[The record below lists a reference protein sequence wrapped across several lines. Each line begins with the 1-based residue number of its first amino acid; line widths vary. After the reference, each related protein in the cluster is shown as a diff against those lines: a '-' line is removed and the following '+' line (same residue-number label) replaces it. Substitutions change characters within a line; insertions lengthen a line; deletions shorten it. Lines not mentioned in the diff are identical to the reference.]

1 MGACF
6 GSRSNKSFPRPM
18 ATSPRTALTA
28 LRWLAR
34 ALALAAA
41 YFLVAKLGLRYATI
55 GPSISPVWPPTG
67 LAVAALVLLGPG
79 YWPAILFGAFLA
91 NATTSIPVL
100 AAAGIACG
108 NATEAMVA
116 AYLLR
121 SRAGR
126 HLALDDLLG
135 VRTLVGVAAPVGA
148 LASAAVGVTTLWL
161 AHVVPGAGVWSAL
174 SLWWAGDYL
183 GALVVAPVFLTW
195 LTWAGPA
202 GVRIGRRTA
211 LELSLLVGGAVVA
224 TMAIF
229 GGLLPASLLPQAQ
242 YPYLLFPF
250 VIGAALRFGPRG
262 ASLLTMTVATLAVG
276 YTVRGGGPFVMQTVP
291 STDTALLLYIG
302 ILAITG
308 LSLGP
313 ATARRERAERAL
325 REANEH
331 LAAVIQ
337 SSPLAIYTLDPT
349 STVQTWNRAA
359 EALYGWQAE
368 EVIGRPLPT
377 IAQDLE
383 DHRRLRD
390 RVLRGEAL
398 RGVEVTR
405 RRKDG
410 TLVNISLS
418 VAPLHD
424 AAGRVT
430 GMLSLAADITEMRQL
445 EVQYRQA
452 QKMEAVG
459 RLAGGIA
466 HDFNNLLTAIIGTTA
481 LVLEDL
487 GLESRARL
495 DIQEIEK
502 AAKRAAGLTRQLL
515 IFSRQQVLEPCAL
528 DLNALVANLEKMLHR
543 LIGEDIELRTKPAAA
558 LGAVRADPGQLEQAI
573 VNLVVNARDA
583 MPKGGRLTIET
594 ADVELG
600 RSYVAA
606 HVPTQPGP
614 YVLLAISDTG
624 VGMDG
629 ATKARLFEPFF
640 TTKEPGRGT
649 GLGLA
654 TVYGIVKQ
662 SGGYVWAYSELGHGT
677 TFKIYLPRVAET
689 AESPE
694 STPSPPTPVGGS
706 ETVLV
711 VEDQEE
717 VRKLTKRVLEA
728 RGYTVLAARN
738 GAEALEIVGRH
749 PTQIHLMITD
759 VVMPGMNGREL
770 ARLACARR
778 SDLKVLYVSGYT
790 GEAVLQHRLL
800 EPGVAFLQKP
810 FTPDVLARKTREVLD
825 DGKRT

>member
-1 MGACF
+1 MTN
-6 GSRSNKSFPRPM
+6 SRTTP
-18 ATSPRTALTA
+18 LTA

-34 ALALAAA
+34 VLALAAA
-41 YFLVAKLGLRYATI
+41 YFVVAKIGLRYATI

-79 YWPAILFGAFLA
+79 YWPAILLGAFLA
-91 NATTSIPVL
+91 NATTSIPLL

-108 NATEAMVA
+108 NASEAAVA

-121 SRAGR
+121 SRSGQ
-126 HLALDDLLG
+126 HPALDDLLG

-148 LASAAVGVTTLWL
+148 LVSATVGVTSLWL
-161 AHVVPGAGVWSAL
+161 AGVVSRSGVWSAL

-183 GALVVAPVFLTW
+183 GALVVAPVLLTW
-195 LTWAGPA
+195 LTWASPA
-202 GVRIGRRTA
+202 GAPIGRRAA
-211 LELSLLVGGAVVA
+211 LELSLLVGGAVLA
-224 TMAIF
+224 IMAVF
-229 GGLLPASLLPQAQ
+229 GGLLPASLVAPAQ

-250 VIGAALRFGPRG
+250 VIAAALRFGPRG

-291 STDTALLLYIG
+291 STNTALLLYVG

-308 LSLGP
+308 LFLGP
-313 ATARRERAERAL
+313 ATTRHERAERAL

-349 STVQTWNRAA
+349 STVLTWNRAA
-359 EALYGWQAE
+359 EALYGWQAA

-377 IAQDLE
+377 IGQDVE
-383 DHRRLRD
+383 DHGRLRD

-424 AAGRVT
+424 AAGQVT

-481 LVLEDL
+481 LVLEDR
-487 GLESRARL
+487 GLESRARV
-495 DIQEIEK
+495 DIQEVEK

-515 IFSRQQVLEPCAL
+515 IFSRQQVLEPRAL
-528 DLNALVANLEKMLHR
+528 DLNALVGDLEKMLHR
-543 LIGEDIELRTKPAAA
+543 LIGEDIELRTKSAAA

-583 MPKGGRLTIET
+583 MPQGGRLTIET
-594 ADVELG
+594 ADVELD
-600 RSYVAA
+600 RSYVTR

-640 TTKEPGRGT
+640 TTKDPGRGT

-662 SGGYVWAYSELGHGT
+662 SGGYIWAYSELGHGT
-677 TFKIYLPRVAET
+677 TFKIYLPRVPQT
-689 AESPE
+689 AEPPE
-694 STPSPPTPVGGS
+694 TTPSPPTPAHGS
-706 ETVLV
+706 ETLLV

-717 VRKLTKRVLEA
+717 VRNLTQRVLEA
-728 RGYTVLAARN
+728 RGYTVLAAGD
-738 GAEALEIVGRH
+738 GAEALEILAQH
-749 PTQIHLMITD
+749 PNQIHLMITD

-770 ARLACARR
+770 AQHACARWG
-778 SDLKVLYVSGYT
+778 DLKVLYVSGYT

-825 DGKRT
+825 NSKSG

>member
-1 MGACF
+1 MT
-6 GSRSNKSFPRPM
+6 
-18 ATSPRTALTA
+18 TSPRTALTV

-41 YFLVAKLGLRYATI
+41 YFVVAKIGLRYATI

-67 LAVAALVLLGPG
+67 LAVAALVLLGPR
-79 YWPAILFGAFLA
+79 YWPAILLGAFLA

-108 NATEAMVA
+108 NTAEAILA

-121 SRAGR
+121 SRAGQ
-126 HLALDDLLG
+126 HLALDDLRG

-148 LASAAVGVTTLWL
+148 LTSATVGVTTLWL
-161 AHVVPGAGVWSAL
+161 AHVIPGAGVLSAL

-183 GALVVAPVFLTW
+183 GALVVAPVFF
-195 LTWAGPA
+195 TWAGPA
-202 GVRIGRRTA
+202 GVRIGWRA
-211 LELSLLVGGAVVA
+211 AVELSLLVGGAMLA

-229 GGLLPASLLPQAQ
+229 GGLLPPSLLPQAS

-291 STDTALLLYIG
+291 STDTALMLYIG

-308 LSLGP
+308 LSLSP
-313 ATARRERAERAL
+313 ATVRHERAERAL
-325 REANEH
+325 KEANEH
-331 LAAVIQ
+331 LAAVIR

-349 STVQTWNRAA
+349 STVLTWNRAA
-359 EALYGWQAE
+359 EALYGWRAE

-377 IAQDLE
+377 IGQDLE
-383 DHRRLRD
+383 DHGRLRD

-410 TLVNISLS
+410 TSVNVSLS

-430 GMLSLAADITEMRQL
+430 GILSIAADVTELRQL
-445 EVQYRQA
+445 EGQYRQA

-466 HDFNNLLTAIIGTTA
+466 HDFNNLLTAIIGTTS

-515 IFSRQQVLEPCAL
+515 IFSRQQVLEPRAL

-583 MPKGGRLTIET
+583 MPQGGRLTIET
-594 ADVELG
+594 AEVELD
-600 RSYVAA
+600 RSYVAG

-689 AESPE
+689 PEAPE
-694 STPSPPTPVGGS
+694 STTGTPTPARGS

-717 VRKLTKRVLEA
+717 VRKLTKRVLQA
-728 RGYTVLAARN
+728 RGYTVLTARN
-738 GAEALEIVGRH
+738 GAEALEIVGQH
-749 PTQIHLMITD
+749 PTRIHLMVTD

-770 ARLACARR
+770 AQLACAKR

-825 DGKRT
+825 DGKEP

>member
-1 MGACF
+1 MTN
-6 GSRSNKSFPRPM
+6 SRS
-18 ATSPRTALTA
+18 TVLTA

-34 ALALAAA
+34 ALVLAAA
-41 YFLVAKLGLRYATI
+41 YFVVARIGLRYATI

-67 LAVAALVLLGPG
+67 LAVAALVILGPG
-79 YWPAILFGAFLA
+79 YWPAILLGAFLA
-91 NATTSIPVL
+91 NATTSIPIL

-108 NATEAMVA
+108 NATEATVA
-116 AYLLR
+116 AYLFR
-121 SRAGR
+121 SQAGQ
-126 HLALDDLLG
+126 HPALDDLLS

-148 LASAAVGVTTLWL
+148 LASATIGVTSLWL
-161 AHVVPGAGVWSAL
+161 AGLVSGSGVWSAL

-195 LTWAGPA
+195 AGPA
-202 GVRIGRRTA
+202 GAPIGRRTA
-211 LELSLLVGGAVVA
+211 LELSLLVGGAVLA
-224 TMAIF
+224 TMAMF
-229 GGLLPASLLPQAQ
+229 GSLLPASLLAPAQ

-262 ASLLTMTVATLAVG
+262 ASLLTMTVATLAIG
-276 YTVRGGGPFVMQTVP
+276 YTVWGGGPFVMQTVP
-291 STDTALLLYIG
+291 STDAALLLYIG

-313 ATARRERAERAL
+313 ATTRHERAERAL

-337 SSPLAIYTLDPT
+337 SSPLAIYTLDPR
-349 STVQTWNRAA
+349 STVLTWNRAA
-359 EALYGWQAE
+359 EALYGWQAAE
-368 EVIGRPLPT
+368 LIGRPLPT
-377 IAQDLE
+377 IGHDVE
-383 DHRRLRD
+383 DHGRLRD
-390 RVLRGEAL
+390 RVLRGESL

-410 TLVNISLS
+410 TSVNISLS

-430 GMLSLAADITEMRQL
+430 GMLSLAADVTEMRQL

-515 IFSRQQVLEPCAL
+515 IFSRQQVLEPRAL
-528 DLNALVANLEKMLHR
+528 DLNALVGNLEKMLHR
-543 LIGEDIELRTKPAAA
+543 LIGEDIELRTKQATA

-583 MPKGGRLTIET
+583 MPQGGRLTIET
-594 ADVELG
+594 ADVELDRG
-600 RSYVAA
+600 YVAG

-662 SGGYVWAYSELGHGT
+662 SGGYIWAYSELGHGT

-689 AESPE
+689 PEAPE
-694 STPSPPTPVGGS
+694 STTSPPTPVRGS
-706 ETVLV
+706 ETLLV

-738 GAEALEIVGRH
+738 GAEALEIVAQH
-749 PTQIHLMITD
+749 PSKIHLMITD

-770 ARLACARR
+770 AQHARARR
-778 SDLKVLYVSGYT
+778 SYLKVLYVSGYT

-825 DGKRT
+825 NTKSG

>member
-1 MGACF
+1 MTTY
-6 GSRSNKSFPRPM
+6 RS
-18 ATSPRTALTA
+18 TAWPA

-41 YFLVAKLGLRYATI
+41 YFVVAKIGLRYATI

-79 YWPAILFGAFLA
+79 FWPACRRGALLG
-91 NATTSIPVL
+91 NATPSGPLL
-100 AAAGIACG
+100 AGAGIAGG
-108 NATEAMVA
+108 NAAEATVA

-121 SRAGR
+121 HRAGQ
-126 HLALDDLLG
+126 HVTLDDLAG

-148 LASAAVGVTTLWL
+148 LASAPVGVTTLWL

-195 LTWAGPA
+195 LPD
-202 GVRIGRRTA
+202 VRIGRRTA
-211 LELSLLVGGAVVA
+211 LELSLVVGGAVLA
-224 TMAIF
+224 IMAIF
-229 GGLLPASLLPQAQ
+229 GGLLPPSLLPPAE
-242 YPYLLFPF
+242 YPFLLFPF

-262 ASLLTMTVATLAVG
+262 ASLLTLTVATLAVG

-291 STDTALLLYIG
+291 STNTAIMLYIG

-313 ATARRERAERAL
+313 ATARQERAERGL
-325 REANEH
+325 REANER

-349 STVQTWNRAA
+349 GTVRTWNRAA
-359 EALYGWQAE
+359 EALYGWRAE

-377 IAQDLE
+377 IAQDAE
-383 DHRRLRD
+383 DHLRLRD
-390 RVLRGEAL
+390 RVLLRGEAL

-405 RRKDG
+405 GRKDG
-410 TLVNISLS
+410 TPVNISLS

-430 GMLSLAADITEMRQL
+430 GMLSIAADLTELRQL
-445 EVQYRQA
+445 EGQYRQA

-487 GLESRARL
+487 GLESRVRL

-502 AAKRAAGLTRQLL
+502 AAKQAAGLTRQLL
-515 IFSRQQVLEPCAL
+515 IFSRQQVLEPRAL
-528 DLNALVANLEKMLHR
+528 DLNSLVGNLEKMFHR
-543 LIGEDIELRTKPAAA
+543 LIGEDIELRTKLAAA
-558 LGAVRADPGQLEQAI
+558 LGAVRGDPGQLEQAI

-583 MPKGGRLTIET
+583 MPEGGRLTIET
-594 ADVELG
+594 ADVELD

-606 HVPTQPGP
+606 HVPTQPGR

-624 VGMDG
+624 VGMDD

-662 SGGYVWAYSELGHGT
+662 SGGYIWAYSELGHGT

-689 AESPE
+689 AEAPE
-694 STPSPPTPVGGS
+694 STRGTPTLARGS

-717 VRKLTKRVLEA
+717 VRKLTQRVLEA
-728 RGYTVLAARN
+728 RGYAVLAAAN
-738 GAEALEIVGRH
+738 GAEALEIVDRH
-749 PTQIHLMITD
+749 PTPIHLMITD
-759 VVMPGMNGREL
+759 VVMPGMNGREV
-770 ARLACARR
+770 AQLACAKR
-778 SDLKVLYVSGYT
+778 SGLKVLFVSGYT
-790 GEAVLQHRLL
+790 GEAVFQHRLL
-800 EPGVAFLQKP
+800 EPGVA
-810 FTPDVLARKTREVLD
+810 VLAKALTPVAPARQTRQGLD
-825 DGKRT
+825 DGKET

>member
-1 MGACF
+1 MTNA
-6 GSRSNKSFPRPM
+6 RS
-18 ATSPRTALTA
+18 TALTA

-41 YFLVAKLGLRYATI
+41 YFVVAKIGLRYATI

-79 YWPAILFGAFLA
+79 YWPAILLGAFLA
-91 NATTSIPVL
+91 NATTSIPIL

-108 NATEAMVA
+108 NATEATVA

-121 SRAGR
+121 SQAGQ
-126 HLALDDLLG
+126 HPAFDDLLS

-148 LASAAVGVTTLWL
+148 LASAAIGVASLWL
-161 AHVVPGAGVWSAL
+161 AGVVSGSGVWPAL

-195 LTWAGPA
+195 AGPA
-202 GVRIGRRTA
+202 GAPIGRGTA
-211 LELSLLVGGAVVA
+211 LELSLLVGGAVLA

-229 GGLLPASLLPQAQ
+229 GGLLPASLLPQAEF
-242 YPYLLFPF
+242 PYLLFPF

-262 ASLLTMTVATLAVG
+262 ASLLTMTVVMLAVG

-291 STDTALLLYIG
+291 STDTALMLYIG

-313 ATARRERAERAL
+313 ATTRHERAERAL
-325 REANEH
+325 RDANEH

-349 STVQTWNRAA
+349 STVLTWNRAA
-359 EALYGWQAE
+359 EALYGWQAA

-377 IAQDLE
+377 IGHDVE
-383 DHRRLRD
+383 DHGRLRD
-390 RVLRGEAL
+390 RVLRGESL

-424 AAGRVT
+424 AAGRVA
-430 GMLSLAADITEMRQL
+430 GMLSLAADVTEMRQL

-487 GLESRARL
+487 GLESRVRL

-515 IFSRQQVLEPCAL
+515 IFSRQQVLEPRAL
-528 DLNALVANLEKMLHR
+528 DLNALVGNLEKMLHR
-543 LIGEDIELRTKPAAA
+543 LIGEDIELRTKQAAA

-583 MPKGGRLTIET
+583 MPQGGRLTIET
-594 ADVELG
+594 ADVELDRG
-600 RSYVAA
+600 YVAG

-662 SGGYVWAYSELGHGT
+662 SGGYIWVYSELGRGT

-689 AESPE
+689 PEAPE
-694 STPSPPTPVGGS
+694 STTGTPTQVGGS
-706 ETVLV
+706 ETLLV

-717 VRKLTKRVLEA
+717 VRKLTKRVLAA

-738 GAEALEIVGRH
+738 GAEALEIVDRH
-749 PTQIHLMITD
+749 ATQIHLMITD

-770 ARLACARR
+770 AQLACARR

-825 DGKRT
+825 NTKSG

>member
-1 MGACF
+1 V
-6 GSRSNKSFPRPM
+6 
-18 ATSPRTALTA
+18 TA
-28 LRWLAR
+28 LRWSAR

-41 YFLVAKLGLRYATI
+41 YFVVAKIGLRYATI

-67 LAVAALVLLGPG
+67 LAVAALALLGPR
-79 YWPAILFGAFLA
+79 YWPAILLGAFLA

-100 AAAGIACG
+100 AAAGLACG
-108 NATEAMVA
+108 NATEATVA

-121 SRAGR
+121 RRAGQ

-148 LASAAVGVTTLWL
+148 LASAAVGVTSLWL
-161 AHVVPGAGVWSAL
+161 AHVVSGAAVWSAL

-195 LTWAGPA
+195 LGPA
-202 GVRIGRRTA
+202 GLRIGRRTA
-211 LELSLLVGGAVVA
+211 LELALLVGGAVLA

-229 GGLLPASLLPQAQ
+229 GSLLPASLLPQAE

-262 ASLLTMTVATLAVG
+262 AALLTLTVATLAVG

-291 STDTALLLYIG
+291 STTTALMLYVG

-313 ATARRERAERAL
+313 ATARHERAERAL
-325 REANEH
+325 RDANEH

-349 STVQTWNRAA
+349 STVRTWNRAA

-377 IAQDLE
+377 VAQDME
-383 DHRRLRD
+383 DHLRMRD
-390 RVLRGEAL
+390 RALRGEAV

-410 TLVNISLS
+410 ASINISLS

-430 GMLSLAADITEMRQL
+430 GILSIAADLTEMRQL

-466 HDFNNLLTAIIGTTA
+466 HDFNNLLTAIIGTTS
-481 LVLEDL
+481 LVLEDM

-515 IFSRQQVLEPCAL
+515 IFSRQQVLEPRAL
-528 DLNALVANLEKMLHR
+528 DLNALVGNLEKMLHR
-543 LIGEDIELRTKPAAA
+543 LIGADIELRTKQAAA

-583 MPKGGRLTIET
+583 MPQGGRLTIET
-594 ADVELG
+594 ADVELD
-600 RSYVAA
+600 RSYVAG

-624 VGMDG
+624 VGMDD

-662 SGGYVWAYSELGHGT
+662 SGGYIWAYSELGHGT

-689 AESPE
+689 PVPPE
-694 STPSPPTPVGGS
+694 STTGTPIPVRGS

-717 VRKLTKRVLEA
+717 VRQLTKRVLEA
-728 RGYTVLAARN
+728 RGYAVLAARN
-738 GAEALEIVGRH
+738 GAEALEIVARH
-749 PTQIHLMITD
+749 PTRIHLMITD

-770 ARLACARR
+770 AELACAKR

-810 FTPDVLARKTREVLD
+810 FTPDALARKTREVLD
-825 DGKRT
+825 NGRQA

>member
-1 MGACF
+1 MT
-6 GSRSNKSFPRPM
+6 N
-18 ATSPRTALTA
+18 SPRTALTT

-41 YFLVAKLGLRYATI
+41 YFVVAKIGLRYATI

-79 YWPAILFGAFLA
+79 YWPAILLGAFLA
-91 NATTSIPVL
+91 NATTSIPLL

-108 NATEAMVA
+108 NAAEATVA

-121 SRAGR
+121 RVAGQ
-126 HLALDDLLG
+126 HVTLDALVG
-135 VRTLVGVAAPVGA
+135 VRTLVGVAAPLGA
-148 LASAAVGVTTLWL
+148 LASASVGVTTLWL
-161 AHVVPGAGVWSAL
+161 ADVVPGAGVWSAL

-195 LTWAGPA
+195 LPD
-202 GVRIGRRTA
+202 VRIGRRTA
-211 LELSLLVGGAVVA
+211 LELSLVVGGAVLA

-229 GGLLPASLLPQAQ
+229 GGLLPASLLPPAE
-242 YPYLLFPF
+242 YSFLLFPF
-250 VIGAALRFGPRG
+250 VVGAALRFGPRG
-262 ASLLTMTVATLAVG
+262 ASLLTMTVAMLAVG

-291 STDTALLLYIG
+291 STNTALMLYVG
-302 ILAITG
+302 ILAVTG

-313 ATARRERAERAL
+313 ATARHERAERAL
-325 REANEH
+325 REANER

-337 SSPLAIYTLDPT
+337 SSPLAIYTLDPA
-349 STVQTWNRAA
+349 STVLTWNRAA
-359 EALYGWQAE
+359 EALYGWRAE

-377 IAQDLE
+377 IGQDVE
-383 DHRRLRD
+383 DHGRLRD

-410 TLVNISLS
+410 SSVNISLS

-424 AAGRVT
+424 ALGRVT

-445 EVQYRQA
+445 EGQYRQA

-487 GLESRARL
+487 GLDARARL

-515 IFSRQQVLEPCAL
+515 IFSRQQVLEPRAL
-528 DLNALVANLEKMLHR
+528 DLNALVGNLEKMLQR
-543 LIGEDIELRTKPAAA
+543 LIGEDVELVTKPAAG

-583 MPKGGRLTIET
+583 MPQGGRLTIET
-594 ADVELG
+594 AQVELDRG
-600 RSYVAA
+600 YVAG
-606 HVPTQPGP
+606 HVPTQPGR

-624 VGMDG
+624 VGMDA

-662 SGGYVWAYSELGHGT
+662 SGGYIWAYSELGHGT
-677 TFKIYLPRVAET
+677 TFKIYLPRVAEL
-689 AESPE
+689 AEAPE
-694 STPSPPTPVGGS
+694 STTGTSTAARGS

-717 VRKLTKRVLEA
+717 VRKLTQRVLEA
-728 RGYTVLAARN
+728 RGYAVLAAAN
-738 GAEALEIVGRH
+738 GAEALEIVDRH
-749 PTQIHLMITD
+749 ATRIHLMITD
-759 VVMPGMNGREL
+759 VVMPGMNGREV
-770 ARLACARR
+770 AERACARR
-778 SDLKVLYVSGYT
+778 TDLKVLFVSGYT

-810 FTPDVLARKTREVLD
+810 FTPDALARKTREVLD
-825 DGKRT
+825 DGKGT

>member
-1 MGACF
+1 MT
-6 GSRSNKSFPRPM
+6 N
-18 ATSPRTALTA
+18 SPRTALTT

-41 YFLVAKLGLRYATI
+41 YFVVAKIGLRYATI

-67 LAVAALVLLGPG
+67 LAVAALVLLGPR
-79 YWPAILFGAFLA
+79 YWPAILLGAFLA
-91 NATTSIPVL
+91 NATTSIPLL

-108 NATEAMVA
+108 NAAEAMLA

-121 SRAGR
+121 SQAGQ
-126 HLALDDLLG
+126 HLALDDLRG
-135 VRTLVGVAAPVGA
+135 VRTLVGVAVPVGA
-148 LASAAVGVTTLWL
+148 LTSAAIGVTTLWL
-161 AHVVPGAGVWSAL
+161 VHVIPGGGVWSAL

-195 LTWAGPA
+195 LPWAGPTNA
-202 GVRIGRRTA
+202 RIGRRTA
-211 LELSLLVGGAVVA
+211 LELSLLVGGAVLA

-276 YTVRGGGPFVMQTVP
+276 YTVQGGGPFVMQTVP

-377 IAQDLE
+377 IAQDLG

-466 HDFNNLLTAIIGTTA
+466 HDCNNLLTAIIGTTA

-515 IFSRQQVLEPCAL
+515 IFSRQQVLEPRVL
-528 DLNALVANLEKMLHR
+528 ELNALVGNLERMLHR
-543 LIGEDIELRTKPAAA
+543 LIGEDIELRTKAAA
-558 LGAVRADPGQLEQAI
+558 LRGAVRADPGQLEQAI

-594 ADVELG
+594 ADVELD

-606 HVPTQPGP
+606 HVPTHPAP

-662 SGGYVWAYSELGHGT
+662 SGGYIWVYSELGHGT
-677 TFKIYLPRVAET
+677 TFKIYLPRVAEL
-689 AESPE
+689 AEAPE
-694 STPSPPTPVGGS
+694 STRGTPTPARGS

-711 VEDQEE
+711 VEDQDE
-717 VRKLTKRVLEA
+717 VRELTKRVLEA
-728 RGYTVLAARN
+728 RGYAVLAAPN
-738 GAEALEIVGRH
+738 GAEALEIVDRH
-749 PTQIHLMITD
+749 PTPIHLMITD
-759 VVMPGMNGREL
+759 VVMPGMNGREV
-770 ARLACARR
+770 AQLACARR
-778 SDLKVLYVSGYT
+778 SDLKVLFVSGYT

-800 EPGVAFLQKP
+800 EPGEAV
-810 FTPDVLARKTREVLD
+810 
-825 DGKRT
+825 

>member
-1 MGACF
+1 MT
-6 GSRSNKSFPRPM
+6 
-18 ATSPRTALTA
+18 TSPRTALTA
-28 LRWLAR
+28 LRWVAR

-41 YFLVAKLGLRYATI
+41 YFVVAKIGLRYATI

-67 LAVAALVLLGPG
+67 VAMAALVLLGPG
-79 YWPAILFGAFLA
+79 YWPAVLLGAFRA
-91 NATTSIPVL
+91 NATTSIPIV
-100 AAAGIACG
+100 AATGIASG
-108 NATEAMVA
+108 NTIEAMLA

-121 SRAGR
+121 SRAGQ
-126 HLALDDLLG
+126 HLALDDLRG
-135 VRTLVGVAAPVGA
+135 VRTLVGVAATVGA

-195 LTWAGPA
+195 LAWAGPA
-202 GVRIGRRTA
+202 GGPIGRRTA
-211 LELSLLVGGAVVA
+211 VELSLLVGGAVLA

-229 GGLLPASLLPQAQ
+229 GGLLPASLLAPAQ

-276 YTVRGGGPFVMQTVP
+276 YTARGGGPFVMQTVP
-291 STDTALLLYIG
+291 STDAALMLYIG
-302 ILAITG
+302 ILAITA

-313 ATARRERAERAL
+313 ATARQERAERAL

-337 SSPLAIYTLDPT
+337 SSPLAIYTLDPA
-349 STVQTWNRAA
+349 STVRTWNRAA
-359 EALYGWQAE
+359 EALYGWQAA

-377 IAQDLE
+377 VGQDLE
-383 DHRRLRD
+383 DHARLRD

-487 GLESRARL
+487 GLESPARL

-515 IFSRQQVLEPCAL
+515 IFSRQQVLEPRVL
-528 DLNALVANLEKMLHR
+528 DLNALVGNLERMLHR
-543 LIGEDIELRTKPAAA
+543 LIGEDIELRTKPAA
-558 LGAVRADPGQLEQAI
+558 LRGAVRADPGQLEQAI
-573 VNLVVNARDA
+573 VNLAVNARDA
-583 MPKGGRLTIET
+583 MPKGGRVTIET
-594 ADVELG
+594 AERG
-600 RSYVAA
+600 RDPGYVAA
-606 HVPTQPGP
+606 QVPTQPGP

-662 SGGYVWAYSELGHGT
+662 SGGVISGDAQPG
-677 TFKIYLPRVAET
+677 PR
-689 AESPE
+689 P
-694 STPSPPTPVGGS
+694 PPTS
-706 ETVLV
+706 
-711 VEDQEE
+711 
-717 VRKLTKRVLEA
+717 
-728 RGYTVLAARN
+728 
-738 GAEALEIVGRH
+738 
-749 PTQIHLMITD
+749 
-759 VVMPGMNGREL
+759 
-770 ARLACARR
+770 
-778 SDLKVLYVSGYT
+778 
-790 GEAVLQHRLL
+790 
-800 EPGVAFLQKP
+800 
-810 FTPDVLARKTREVLD
+810 
-825 DGKRT
+825 

>member
-1 MGACF
+1 
-6 GSRSNKSFPRPM
+6 
-18 ATSPRTALTA
+18 
-28 LRWLAR
+28 LAR

-41 YFLVAKLGLRYATI
+41 YFLVAKIGLRYATI

-67 LAVAALVLLGPG
+67 LAVAALVILGPG
-79 YWPAILFGAFLA
+79 YWPAILLGAFLA
-91 NATTSIPVL
+91 NATTSIPIL

-108 NATEAMVA
+108 NATEATVA
-116 AYLLR
+116 AYLFR
-121 SRAGR
+121 SQAGQ
-126 HLALDDLLG
+126 HPALDDLLS

-148 LASAAVGVTTLWL
+148 LASATIGVTSLWL
-161 AHVVPGAGVWSAL
+161 AGLVSGSGVWSAL

-195 LTWAGPA
+195 AGPA
-202 GVRIGRRTA
+202 GAPIGRRTA
-211 LELSLLVGGAVVA
+211 LELSLLVGGAVLA
-224 TMAIF
+224 TMAMF
-229 GGLLPASLLPQAQ
+229 RSLLPASLLAPAQ

-262 ASLLTMTVATLAVG
+262 ASLLTMTVATLAIG
-276 YTVRGGGPFVMQTVP
+276 YTVWGGGPFVMQTVP
-291 STDTALLLYIG
+291 STDAALLLYIG

-313 ATARRERAERAL
+313 ATTRHERAERAL

-337 SSPLAIYTLDPT
+337 SSPLAIYTLDPR
-349 STVQTWNRAA
+349 STVLTWNRAA
-359 EALYGWQAE
+359 EALYGWQAAE
-368 EVIGRPLPT
+368 LIGRPLPT
-377 IAQDLE
+377 IGHDVE
-383 DHRRLRD
+383 DHGRLRD
-390 RVLRGEAL
+390 RVLRGESL

-410 TLVNISLS
+410 TSVNISLS

-430 GMLSLAADITEMRQL
+430 GMLSLAADVTEMRQL

-515 IFSRQQVLEPCAL
+515 IFSRQQVLEPRAL
-528 DLNALVANLEKMLHR
+528 DLNALVGNLEKMLHR
-543 LIGEDIELRTKPAAA
+543 LIGEDIELRTKQATA

-583 MPKGGRLTIET
+583 MPQGGRLTIET
-594 ADVELG
+594 ADVELDRG
-600 RSYVAA
+600 YVAG

-662 SGGYVWAYSELGHGT
+662 SGGYIWTYSELGHGT

-689 AESPE
+689 PEAPE
-694 STPSPPTPVGGS
+694 STTSPPTPVRGS
-706 ETVLV
+706 ETLLV

-738 GAEALEIVGRH
+738 GAEALEIVAQH
-749 PTQIHLMITD
+749 PSKIHLMITD

-770 ARLACARR
+770 AQHARARR
-778 SDLKVLYVSGYT
+778 SYLKVLYVSGYT

-825 DGKRT
+825 NTKSG

>member
-1 MGACF
+1 MT
-6 GSRSNKSFPRPM
+6 NP
-18 ATSPRTALTA
+18 PRTALTT

-41 YFLVAKLGLRYATI
+41 YFLVAKIGLRYATI

-67 LAVAALVLLGPG
+67 LAVAALVLLGPR
-79 YWPAILFGAFLA
+79 YWLAILLGAFLA

-108 NATEAMVA
+108 NTAEAMLA
-116 AYLLR
+116 ADLLR
-121 SRAGR
+121 SRAGQ
-126 HLALDDLLG
+126 HLALDDLRA
-135 VRTLVGVAAPVGA
+135 VRTLVGVAAPMGA
-148 LASAAVGVTTLWL
+148 LTSAAIGVTTLWL
-161 AHVVPGAGVWSAL
+161 AHVIPGGGAWSAL

-183 GALVVAPVFLTW
+183 GALVVAPLFLTW
-195 LTWAGPA
+195 LPWAGPTD
-202 GVRIGRRTA
+202 VRIGRRAA
-211 LELSLLVGGAVVA
+211 LELSLVVGGAVLA

-229 GGLLPASLLPQAQ
+229 GGLLPASLLPQAE

-276 YTVRGGGPFVMQTVP
+276 YTVQGGGPFVMQTVP
-291 STDTALLLYIG
+291 STDTALMIYIG

-308 LSLGP
+308 LSLSP
-313 ATARRERAERAL
+313 ATARHERAERAL
-325 REANEH
+325 RTANEH

-337 SSPLAIYTLDPT
+337 SSPLAIYTLDPA
-349 STVQTWNRAA
+349 STVLTWNRAA
-359 EALYGWQAE
+359 EALYGWRAE
-368 EVIGRPLPT
+368 EVIGRALPT
-377 IAQDLE
+377 VSQDLE
-383 DHRRLRD
+383 DHARLRD

-405 RRKDG
+405 RKKDG

-430 GMLSLAADITEMRQL
+430 GMLSLAADVTEMRQL
-445 EVQYRQA
+445 EGQYRQA

-466 HDFNNLLTAIIGTTA
+466 HDFNNLLTAILGTTA

-487 GLESRARL
+487 GLDARARL

-515 IFSRQQVLEPCAL
+515 IFSRQQVLEPRAL
-528 DLNALVANLEKMLHR
+528 DLNALVGNLEKMLHR
-543 LIGEDIELRTKPAAA
+543 LIGEDIELVTKPAAS

-583 MPKGGRLTIET
+583 MPQGGRLTIET
-594 ADVELG
+594 AEVELD
-600 RSYVAA
+600 RSYVTG
-606 HVPTQPGP
+606 HVPTRPGR

-624 VGMDG
+624 VGMDA

-662 SGGYVWAYSELGHGT
+662 SDGYIWAYSELGHGT
-677 TFKIYLPRVAET
+677 TFKMYLPRVAELAT
-689 AESPE
+689 APE
-694 STPSPPTPVGGS
+694 STRGTPTPARGS

-717 VRKLTKRVLEA
+717 VRNLTQRVLEA
-728 RGYTVLAARN
+728 RGYAVLAAAN
-738 GAEALEIVGRH
+738 GAEALEIVDRH
-749 PTQIHLMITD
+749 PTPIHLMITD
-759 VVMPGMNGREL
+759 VVMPGMNGREV
-770 ARLACARR
+770 AQLACAKRK
-778 SDLKVLYVSGYT
+778 DLKVLFVSGYT
-790 GEAVLQHRLL
+790 GEAVFQHRLL

-810 FTPDVLARKTREVLD
+810 FTPDALARKTREVLD
-825 DGKRT
+825 DGKAT

>member
-1 MGACF
+1 V
-6 GSRSNKSFPRPM
+6 
-18 ATSPRTALTA
+18 TA

-41 YFLVAKLGLRYATI
+41 YFVVAKIGLRYATI

-67 LAVAALVLLGPG
+67 LAVAALVLLGPR
-79 YWPAILFGAFLA
+79 YWPAILLGAFLA

-100 AAAGIACG
+100 AAAGLACG
-108 NATEAMVA
+108 NATEATVA

-121 SRAGR
+121 RRAR
-126 HLALDDLLG
+126 QHLALDDLLG

-148 LASAAVGVTTLWL
+148 LASAAIGVTSLWL
-161 AHVVPGAGVWSAL
+161 AHVVSGAGLWSAL
-174 SLWWAGDYL
+174 SLWCAGDYL

-195 LTWAGPA
+195 LGPV
-202 GVRIGRRTA
+202 GLRIGRRTA
-211 LELSLLVGGAVVA
+211 IELALLVGGAVLA

-229 GGLLPASLLPQAQ
+229 GSLLPASLLPQAE

-262 ASLLTMTVATLAVG
+262 AALLTMTVATLAVG

-291 STDTALLLYIG
+291 STDTALMLYIG

-313 ATARRERAERAL
+313 ATARHERAERAL
-325 REANEH
+325 RDANEH

-349 STVQTWNRAA
+349 STVRTWNRAA
-359 EALYGWQAE
+359 ETLYGWPAE

-377 IAQDLE
+377 VAQDME
-383 DHRRLRD
+383 DHLRMRD
-390 RVLRGEAL
+390 RALRGEAV

-410 TLVNISLS
+410 ASINISLS

-430 GMLSLAADITEMRQL
+430 GMLSIAADLTEMRQL

-466 HDFNNLLTAIIGTTA
+466 HDFNNLLTAIIGTTS
-481 LVLEDL
+481 LVLEDM

-515 IFSRQQVLEPCAL
+515 IFSRQQVLEPRAL
-528 DLNALVANLEKMLHR
+528 DLNALVGNLEKMLHR
-543 LIGEDIELRTKPAAA
+543 LIGEDIELRTKPSAA
-558 LGAVRADPGQLEQAI
+558 LGAVRADPGQIEQAI

-594 ADVELG
+594 ADVELD
-600 RSYVAA
+600 RSYAAA
-606 HVPTQPGP
+606 HVPFQPGP

-689 AESPE
+689 PERPE
-694 STPSPPTPVGGS
+694 SATGTPTPVRGS

-717 VRKLTKRVLEA
+717 VRKLTKRVLEG
-728 RGYTVLAARN
+728 RGYAVLAARN
-738 GAEALEIVGRH
+738 GAEALEIVARH
-749 PTQIHLMITD
+749 PTRIHLMITD

-770 ARLACARR
+770 AELACARR
-778 SDLKVLYVSGYT
+778 RDLKVLYVSGYT

-800 EPGVAFLQKP
+800 EAGVAFLQKP
-810 FTPDVLARKTREVLD
+810 FTPDALARKTREVLD
-825 DGKRT
+825 NGKQA

>member
-1 MGACF
+1 MTN
-6 GSRSNKSFPRPM
+6 SRG
-18 ATSPRTALTA
+18 TALPA

-34 ALALAAA
+34 ALALAGA
-41 YFLVAKLGLRYATI
+41 YFVVAKIGLRYATI

-79 YWPAILFGAFLA
+79 YWPAILLGAFLA

-108 NATEAMVA
+108 NAAEATVA

-121 SRAGR
+121 SRAGQ

-148 LASAAVGVTTLWL
+148 LASATIGVTSLWL

-174 SLWWAGDYL
+174 ALWWAGDYL
-183 GALVVAPVFLTW
+183 GALVVAPVLLTW
-195 LTWAGPA
+195 MGPA
-202 GVRIGRRTA
+202 GGRIGRRTA
-211 LELSLLVGGAVVA
+211 LELTLLVSGAVLA

-229 GGLLPASLLPQAQ
+229 GGLLPASLLLPAQ

-250 VIGAALRFGPRG
+250 VLGAALRFGPRG

-276 YTVRGGGPFVMQTVP
+276 YTVRGGGPFVMQTLP
-291 STDTALLLYIG
+291 STNTALLLYVG

-313 ATARRERAERAL
+313 ATTRHERAERAL

-337 SSPLAIYTLDPT
+337 SSPLAIYTLDPA
-349 STVQTWNRAA
+349 STVRTWNRAA

-377 IAQDLE
+377 IGQDLE
-383 DHRRLRD
+383 DHARLRD
-390 RVLRGEAL
+390 RVLLGEAL

-410 TLVNISLS
+410 TSVDVSLS

-430 GMLSLAADITEMRQL
+430 GILSIAADVTELRQL
-445 EVQYRQA
+445 EGRYRQA

-515 IFSRQQVLEPCAL
+515 IFSRQQVLEPRAL
-528 DLNALVANLEKMLHR
+528 DLNALVGNLEKMLHR
-543 LIGEDIELRTKPAAA
+543 LIGEDVELRTKPAAG

-594 ADVELG
+594 ADVELDRG
-600 RSYVAA
+600 YVAA
-606 HVPTQPGP
+606 HGPALPGP
-614 YVLLAISDTG
+614 YVLLAVSDTG

-689 AESPE
+689 PEAPE
-694 STPSPPTPVGGS
+694 STTGTPTPVRGS

-717 VRKLTKRVLEA
+717 VRKLTKRVLEG

-738 GAEALEIVGRH
+738 GAEALEILAQH
-749 PTQIHLMITD
+749 PSRIHLMITD
-759 VVMPGMNGREL
+759 VVMPGMNGREV
-770 ARLACARR
+770 AQLACARR
-778 SDLKVLYVSGYT
+778 SDLKVLFVSGYT

-800 EPGVAFLQKP
+800 EAGVAFLQKP

-825 DGKRT
+825 NSKET

>member
-1 MGACF
+1 M
-6 GSRSNKSFPRPM
+6 
-18 ATSPRTALTA
+18 TA
-28 LRWLAR
+28 LRWLAG
-34 ALALAAA
+34 ALALAAT
-41 YFLVAKLGLRYATI
+41 YFVVAKIGLRYATI

-67 LAVAALVLLGPG
+67 VAVAALALLGPG
-79 YWPAILFGAFLA
+79 YWPAILLGAFLA
-91 NATTSIPVL
+91 NATTSIPLL
-100 AAAGIACG
+100 AATGIACG
-108 NATEAMVA
+108 NTTEAILA

-121 SRAGR
+121 SRAGQ

-148 LASAAVGVTTLWL
+148 LASATIGVTTLWL
-161 AHVVPGAGVWSAL
+161 AHAVPEAGVWAAL

-183 GALVVAPVFLTW
+183 GALVVAPVFFTWFTW
-195 LTWAGPA
+195 LTRAGPA
-202 GVRIGRRTA
+202 GGRIDRRTA
-211 LELSLLVGGAVVA
+211 LELSLLVGGAVLA

-229 GGLLPASLLPQAQ
+229 GGLLPASLLAPAQ

-291 STDTALLLYIG
+291 STDTALMLYIG
-302 ILAITG
+302 ILAITA

-313 ATARRERAERAL
+313 ATARQDRAERAL

-337 SSPLAIYTLDPT
+337 SSPLAIYTLDPA
-349 STVQTWNRAA
+349 STVRTWNRAA

-377 IAQDLE
+377 VGQDLE
-383 DHRRLRD
+383 DHARLRD

-405 RRKDG
+405 RKKDG

-515 IFSRQQVLEPCAL
+515 IFSRQQVLEPRVL
-528 DLNALVANLEKMLHR
+528 DLNALVGNLERMLHR
-543 LIGEDIELRTKPAAA
+543 LIGEDIELRTKPAA
-558 LGAVRADPGQLEQAI
+558 LRGAVRADPGQLEQAI

-594 ADVELG
+594 ADVELD

-624 VGMDG
+624 VGMDV

-662 SGGYVWAYSELGHGT
+662 SGGYIWAYTELGHGT

-689 AESPE
+689 AEAPE
-694 STPSPPTPVGGS
+694 STPSAPTPVGGS

-738 GAEALEIVGRH
+738 GAEALEIVARH
-749 PTQIHLMITD
+749 PNRIHLMITD
-759 VVMPGMNGREL
+759 VVMPGMNGREV

-825 DGKRT
+825 NGKES

>member
-1 MGACF
+1 MT
-6 GSRSNKSFPRPM
+6 N
-18 ATSPRTALTA
+18 SPRTAWTT

-41 YFLVAKLGLRYATI
+41 YFVVAKIGLRYATI

-67 LAVAALVLLGPG
+67 VAVAALVLLGPG
-79 YWPAILFGAFLA
+79 YWPAILLGAFVA
-91 NATTSIPVL
+91 NATTSIPLL

-108 NATEAMVA
+108 NAAEATVA
-116 AYLLR
+116 AYVLR
-121 SRAGR
+121 RVAGQ
-126 HLALDDLLG
+126 HVTLDDLVG

-148 LASAAVGVTTLWL
+148 LASATVGVTTLWL

-195 LTWAGPA
+195 LPD
-202 GVRIGRRTA
+202 VRIGRRTA
-211 LELSLLVGGAVVA
+211 LELSLVVGGAVLA

-229 GGLLPASLLPQAQ
+229 GGLLPPSLLPPAE
-242 YPYLLFPF
+242 YPFLLFPF
-250 VIGAALRFGPRG
+250 VVGAALRFGPRG
-262 ASLLTMTVATLAVG
+262 GSLLTMTVATLVVG

-291 STDTALLLYIG
+291 STNTALLLYIG
-302 ILAITG
+302 ILAVTG

-313 ATARRERAERAL
+313 ATPRHERAERAL
-325 REANEH
+325 RTANEQ
-331 LAAVIQ
+331 LAAVIH
-337 SSPLAIYTLDPT
+337 SSPLAIYTLDPA
-349 STVQTWNRAA
+349 STVLTWNRAA
-359 EALYGWQAE
+359 EALYGWRAE

-377 IAQDLE
+377 IGQDVE
-383 DHRRLRD
+383 DHGRLRD
-390 RVLRGEAL
+390 RVIRGEAL

-410 TLVNISLS
+410 SSVNISLS

-430 GMLSLAADITEMRQL
+430 GMLSLAADVTEMRQL
-445 EVQYRQA
+445 EGQYRQA

-487 GLESRARL
+487 GLDARARL

-515 IFSRQQVLEPCAL
+515 IFSRQQVLEPRAL
-528 DLNALVANLEKMLHR
+528 DLNALVANLEKMLQR
-543 LIGEDIELRTKPAAA
+543 LIGEDIELVTKPAAS
-558 LGAVRADPGQLEQAI
+558 LGAVRADAGQLEQAI

-583 MPKGGRLTIET
+583 MPQGGRLTIET
-594 ADVELG
+594 AEVDLD
-600 RSYVAA
+600 RSYVAG
-606 HVPTQPGP
+606 HVPTQPGR

-624 VGMDG
+624 VGMDA

-662 SGGYVWAYSELGHGT
+662 SGGYIWAYSELRHGT
-677 TFKIYLPRVAET
+677 TFKMYLPRVAEL
-689 AESPE
+689 AEAPE
-694 STPSPPTPVGGS
+694 ATRGTPTPARGS

-717 VRKLTKRVLEA
+717 VRELTKRVLVA
-728 RGYTVLAARN
+728 RGYAVLAAAN
-738 GAEALEIVGRH
+738 GAEALEIVDRH
-749 PTQIHLMITD
+749 PTRIHLMITD
-759 VVMPGMNGREL
+759 VVMPGMNGREV
-770 ARLACARR
+770 AELACAKR
-778 SDLKVLYVSGYT
+778 SDLKVLFVSGYT

-825 DGKRT
+825 DGKGR

>member
-1 MGACF
+1 MT
-6 GSRSNKSFPRPM
+6 
-18 ATSPRTALTA
+18 TSPRTALTA

-41 YFLVAKLGLRYATI
+41 YFVVAETGLRYATI

-79 YWPAILFGAFLA
+79 YWPAILLGAFLA

-108 NATEAMVA
+108 NTTEAMLA

-121 SRAGR
+121 SRAGQ

-135 VRTLVGVAAPVGA
+135 VRTLVVVAAPIGA
-148 LASAAVGVTTLWL
+148 LASATVGVTSLWL
-161 AHVVPGAGVWSAL
+161 AHVVPEAGVWSAL

-183 GALVVAPVFLTW
+183 GALVVVPVFLTW
-195 LTWAGPA
+195 LTWLTGAGPT
-202 GVRIGRRTA
+202 GVRIGRRAA
-211 LELSLLVGGAVVA
+211 LELSLLVGGAVLA

-229 GGLLPASLLPQAQ
+229 GGLLPASLLLPAQ

-276 YTVRGGGPFVMQTVP
+276 YTARGGGPFVMQTVP

-313 ATARRERAERAL
+313 ATTRHERAERAL
-325 REANEH
+325 REANQH

-337 SSPLAIYTLDPT
+337 SSPLAIYTLDPE
-349 STVQTWNRAA
+349 STVRSWNRAA
-359 EALYGWQAE
+359 EALYGWPAE

-377 IAQDLE
+377 IGQDLE
-383 DHRRLRD
+383 DHARLRD

-424 AAGRVT
+424 AAGQVT

-515 IFSRQQVLEPCAL
+515 IFSRQQVLEPRAL
-528 DLNALVANLEKMLHR
+528 DLNALVGNLEKMLHR
-543 LIGEDIELRTKPAAA
+543 LIGEDVELRTKPAAG

-594 ADVELG
+594 ADVELD
-600 RSYVAA
+600 RSYVAG

-614 YVLLAISDTG
+614 YVLLAVSDTG

-689 AESPE
+689 AEAPE
-694 STPSPPTPVGGS
+694 STTSPPTPVGGS

-738 GAEALEIVGRH
+738 GAEALEIVAQH
-749 PTQIHLMITD
+749 VNQIHLMITD
-759 VVMPGMNGREL
+759 VVMPGMNGREV

-825 DGKRT
+825 NSKET

>member
-1 MGACF
+1 MT
-6 GSRSNKSFPRPM
+6 N
-18 ATSPRTALTA
+18 SPRTALTT
-28 LRWLAR
+28 LRWLVR

-41 YFLVAKLGLRYATI
+41 YFLVAKIGLRYATI

-79 YWPAILFGAFLA
+79 YWPAILLGAFLA
-91 NATTSIPVL
+91 NATTNIPIL
-100 AAAGIACG
+100 AATGIAGG
-108 NATEAMVA
+108 NTTEAMLA

-121 SRAGR
+121 SRAGQ
-126 HLALDDLLG
+126 HLALDDLVG

-148 LASAAVGVTTLWL
+148 LASATVGVTSLWL

-183 GALVVAPVFLTW
+183 GALVVAPVW

-202 GVRIGRRTA
+202 GGRIGPRA
-211 LELSLLVGGAVVA
+211 AVELSLLVGGAVLA

-229 GGLLPASLLPQAQ
+229 GGLLPASLLPPAE
-242 YPYLLFPF
+242 YPFLLFPF
-250 VIGAALRFGPRG
+250 VVGAALRFGPRG
-262 ASLLTMTVATLAVG
+262 GSLLTVTVATLAVG
-276 YTVRGGGPFVMQTVP
+276 YTVRGGGPFVMQTAP
-291 STDTALLLYIG
+291 STNTALLLYVG

-313 ATARRERAERAL
+313 ATTRHERAERAL

-337 SSPLAIYTLDPT
+337 SSPLAIYTLDPA
-349 STVQTWNRAA
+349 STVQSWNRAA
-359 EALYGWQAE
+359 EALYGWPAA

-377 IAQDLE
+377 IGQDLE
-383 DHRRLRD
+383 DHARLRD

-410 TLVNISLS
+410 TSVSVSLS

-430 GMLSLAADITEMRQL
+430 GILSIASDVTELRQL
-445 EVQYRQA
+445 EGQYRQA

-487 GLESRARL
+487 GLESRVRL

-515 IFSRQQVLEPCAL
+515 IFSRQQVLEPRAL

-543 LIGEDIELRTKPAAA
+543 LIGEDVELRTKPAAA
-558 LGAVRADPGQLEQAI
+558 LGAVRADPGQIEQAI

-583 MPKGGRLTIET
+583 MPQGGRLTIET
-594 ADVELG
+594 ADVELD
-600 RSYVAA
+600 RSYIAG

-689 AESPE
+689 PEAPE
-694 STPSPPTPVGGS
+694 STAGTPAPVRGS

-738 GAEALEIVGRH
+738 GAEALEIVARH
-749 PTQIHLMITD
+749 PNQIHLMITD
-759 VVMPGMNGREL
+759 VVMPGMNGGEV
-770 ARLACARR
+770 AQLACAKR

-810 FTPDVLARKTREVLD
+810 FTPDVLARKTRDVLD
-825 DGKRT
+825 NGKEA

>member
-1 MGACF
+1 M
-6 GSRSNKSFPRPM
+6 
-18 ATSPRTALTA
+18 TA
-28 LRWLAR
+28 LRWSAR
-34 ALALAAA
+34 ALALTAA
-41 YFLVAKLGLRYATI
+41 YFVVAKIGLRYATI

-67 LAVAALVLLGPG
+67 LAVAALALLGPR
-79 YWPAILFGAFLA
+79 YWPAILLGAFLA

-100 AAAGIACG
+100 AAAGLACG
-108 NATEAMVA
+108 NATEATVA

-121 SRAGR
+121 RRAGQ

-148 LASAAVGVTTLWL
+148 LASAAVGVTSLWL
-161 AHVVPGAGVWSAL
+161 AHVVSGAAVWSAL

-195 LTWAGPA
+195 LGPA
-202 GVRIGRRTA
+202 GLRIGRRTA
-211 LELSLLVGGAVVA
+211 LELALLVGGAVLA

-229 GGLLPASLLPQAQ
+229 GSLLPASLLPQAE

-262 ASLLTMTVATLAVG
+262 AALLTLTVATLAVG

-291 STDTALLLYIG
+291 STTTALMLYVG

-313 ATARRERAERAL
+313 ATARHERAERAL
-325 REANEH
+325 RDANEH

-349 STVQTWNRAA
+349 STVRTWNRAA

-377 IAQDLE
+377 VAQDME
-383 DHRRLRD
+383 DHLRMRD
-390 RVLRGEAL
+390 RALRGEAV

-410 TLVNISLS
+410 ASINISLS

-430 GMLSLAADITEMRQL
+430 GILSIAADLTEMRQL

-466 HDFNNLLTAIIGTTA
+466 HDFNNLLTAIIGTTS
-481 LVLEDL
+481 LVLEDM

-515 IFSRQQVLEPCAL
+515 IFSRQQVLEPRAL

-543 LIGEDIELRTKPAAA
+543 LIGADIELRTKQAAA

-583 MPKGGRLTIET
+583 MPQGGRLTIET
-594 ADVELG
+594 ADVELD
-600 RSYVAA
+600 RSYVAG
-606 HVPTQPGP
+606 HVPTQPGR

-624 VGMDG
+624 VGMDD

-662 SGGYVWAYSELGHGT
+662 SGGYIWAYSELGHGT

-689 AESPE
+689 PVPPE
-694 STPSPPTPVGGS
+694 STTGTPIPVRGS

-717 VRKLTKRVLEA
+717 VRQLTKRVLEA
-728 RGYTVLAARN
+728 RGYAVLAARN
-738 GAEALEIVGRH
+738 GAEALEIVARH
-749 PTQIHLMITD
+749 PTRIHLMITD

-770 ARLACARR
+770 AELACAKR

-810 FTPDVLARKTREVLD
+810 FTPDALARKTREVLD
-825 DGKRT
+825 NGRQA

>member
-1 MGACF
+1 MTN
-6 GSRSNKSFPRPM
+6 SRS
-18 ATSPRTALTA
+18 TALTA

-79 YWPAILFGAFLA
+79 YWPGILFGAFLA

-229 GGLLPASLLPQAQ
+229 GGLLPPSLLPQAQ

-515 IFSRQQVLEPCAL
+515 IFSRQQVLEPRAL

-573 VNLVVNARDA
+573 MNLVVNARDA

-694 STPSPPTPVGGS
+694 PTTGTPTPVRGS

-738 GAEALEIVGRH
+738 GAEALEIVGQH
-749 PTQIHLMITD
+749 ATQIHLMITD

-825 DGKRT
+825 NTKQV

>member
-1 MGACF
+1 MTN
-6 GSRSNKSFPRPM
+6 SR
-18 ATSPRTALTA
+18 RTASTA

-41 YFLVAKLGLRYATI
+41 YFVVAKIGLRYATI

-67 LAVAALVLLGPG
+67 VAVAALVLLGPG
-79 YWPAILFGAFLA
+79 YWPAILLGAFLA

-108 NATEAMVA
+108 NTLEAMVA
-116 AYLLR
+116 AHLLR
-121 SRAGR
+121 SRAGQ
-126 HLALDDLLG
+126 HLALDDLPG

-148 LASAAVGVTTLWL
+148 LASATVGVTSLWL
-161 AHVVPGAGVWSAL
+161 AHVVSGAGVWSAL
-174 SLWWAGDYL
+174 ALWWAGDYL

-195 LTWAGPA
+195 LTWAGAA
-202 GVRIGRRTA
+202 GGRIGRRTA

-313 ATARRERAERAL
+313 ATARHERAERAL

-349 STVQTWNRAA
+349 STVRTWNRAA
-359 EALYGWQAE
+359 EALYGWQAD

-377 IAQDLE
+377 IGQDLE
-383 DHRRLRD
+383 DHTRLRD

-398 RGVEVTR
+398 RGMEVTR

-410 TLVNISLS
+410 TSVNISLS

-430 GMLSLAADITEMRQL
+430 GMLSLAADVTEMRQL
-445 EVQYRQA
+445 EGQYRQA

-487 GLESRARL
+487 GLESRVRL

-515 IFSRQQVLEPCAL
+515 IFSRQQVLEPRAL

-543 LIGEDIELRTKPAAA
+543 LIGEDVELRTKPAAA
-558 LGAVRADPGQLEQAI
+558 LGAVRADPGQVEQAI

-583 MPKGGRLTIET
+583 MPQGGRLTIET
-594 ADVELG
+594 ADVELD
-600 RSYVAA
+600 RSYVAG

-640 TTKEPGRGT
+640 TTKEAGRGT

-689 AESPE
+689 PEAPE
-694 STPSPPTPVGGS
+694 STTGTPTPVRGS

-717 VRKLTKRVLEA
+717 VRKLTKRVLAA

-738 GAEALEIVGRH
+738 GAEALEIVDRH
-749 PTQIHLMITD
+749 ATQIHLMITD

-770 ARLACARR
+770 AQLACARR

-810 FTPDVLARKTREVLD
+810 FTPDVLARKTRDVLD
-825 DGKRT
+825 NSKET